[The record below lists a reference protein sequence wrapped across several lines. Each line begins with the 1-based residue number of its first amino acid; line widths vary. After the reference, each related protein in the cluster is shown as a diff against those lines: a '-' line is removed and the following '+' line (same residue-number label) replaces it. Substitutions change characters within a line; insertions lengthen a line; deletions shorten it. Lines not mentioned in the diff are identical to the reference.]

1 MRNKFFTGLILRE
14 NLHLGIREWM
24 GRRREVGG
32 DDEGGK
38 VGGFVVV
45 GCEGVIEEEPAGG
58 VFGGL
63 GLGEIFC

>member
-1 MRNKFFTGLILRE
+1 
-14 NLHLGIREWM
+14 M